1 VSSGFNYPDAA
12 TSALQ
17 NAASFK
23 QWLVE
28 EKDVGS
34 ERVVGVTPNALHV
47 ALSITSPNQTASS

>member
-1 VSSGFNYPDAA
+1 MGSGFNYPDAA

-34 ERVVGVTPNALHV
+34 ERVVGVTLRALHV
-47 ALSITSPNQTASS
+47 ALMTPAKPVPS